1 MNVIDICKL
10 APVIPVLT
18 VEEPEVSV
26 PLAKVL
32 LEGGLPAIEVTL
44 RTPKALEVIRAMSR
58 IEGAVVG
65 AGTLLSSKDVWSAK
79 EAGAKFGVSPGCT
92 PALLNAAMKAGLPLL
107 PGVATASELMIL
119 LDQGVEVVKFFP
131 AHLAGGAPYIK
142 ALQAPFPN
150 ICFCPTGG
158 ITAENAEE
166 YLLLPNVVCVGGSW
180 VVPRTTLE
188 KRDWTTI
195 SELTAVAANL
205 KTSQPKSTT
214 P

>member
-79 EAGAKFGVSPGCT
+79 EAGAKFG
-92 PALLNAAMKAGLPLL
+92 
-107 PGVATASELMIL
+107 
-119 LDQGVEVVKFFP
+119 
-131 AHLAGGAPYIK
+131 
-142 ALQAPFPN
+142 
-150 ICFCPTGG
+150 
-158 ITAENAEE
+158 
-166 YLLLPNVVCVGGSW
+166 
-180 VVPRTTLE
+180 
-188 KRDWTTI
+188 
-195 SELTAVAANL
+195 
-205 KTSQPKSTT
+205 
-214 P
+214 